1 VDFEPLDKNGTVPT
15 ACFLAIRRG
24 ADGKIALL
32 ARPLRSFAAGD
43 FGS

>member
-1 VDFEPLDKNGTVPT
+1 VDFEPLDKNGTVST

-24 ADGKIALL
+24 ADGKIAPPVH
-32 ARPLRSFAAGD
+32 PLRSFAAGD